1 MPQICL
7 RWLPTDG
14 PLDRNPLCAQTVEAS
29 LEPLLLQL
37 KAQLSAAQHG
47 ATDIA
52 EGADETSMEA
62 KRAVAPDLA
71 DLPAATD
78 QQQVLAAGAAEVE
91 PITVA

>member
-1 MPQICL
+1 M
-7 RWLPTDG
+7 PTDG

-52 EGADETSMEA
+52 EGADDTSMEA
-62 KRAVAPDLA
+62 KRAAE
-71 DLPAATD
+71 LPAATD